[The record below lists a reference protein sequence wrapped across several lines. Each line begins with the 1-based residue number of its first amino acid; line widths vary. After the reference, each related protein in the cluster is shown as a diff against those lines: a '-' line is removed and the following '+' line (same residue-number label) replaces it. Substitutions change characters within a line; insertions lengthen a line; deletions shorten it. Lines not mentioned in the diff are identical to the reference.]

1 MVSKPMSD
9 EEVIK
14 ELQQVLS
21 QYSINVEDFLKSDID
36 DYSDAN
42 LRDLW
47 LFVKELRKA
56 RSQHVA

>member
-9 EEVIK
+9 EEVIR
-14 ELQQVLS
+14 ELQEVLAK
-21 QYSINVEDFLKSDID
+21 YSINVEDFLNSDID